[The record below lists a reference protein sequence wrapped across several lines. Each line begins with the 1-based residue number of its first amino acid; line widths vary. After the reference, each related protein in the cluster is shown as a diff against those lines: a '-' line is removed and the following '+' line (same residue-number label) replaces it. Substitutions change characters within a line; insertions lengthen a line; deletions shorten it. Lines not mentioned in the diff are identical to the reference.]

1 MKKFMSV
8 FGVLAITMMGSFA
21 EEVTPQLEEAVV
33 AEEVVNIDDD
43 VPQSQENVAAADI
56 VLHPE
61 GDADFVTFIHQYDDP
76 GNDRSVIANGAHG
89 DTLTYMDETEEML
102 EIIRDTP
109 DVFVSIL
116 LTTYLFKAIVALMD
130 TPFIYAARKIK
141 PKLREVG
148 AEQLF
153 HDIEMPLVRVLA
165 DMERYAAVLNNGGTL
180 LLSGFYEHDI
190 PAIRAKA
197 EASGLAFDHYESRQD
212 WVAVKFRTN

>member
-102 EIIRDTP
+102 EIYNRKEKVAKFLSVENPAQYIQPGKCLVNIIHYVETGNVVEDEKPHCLWR
-109 DVFVSIL
+109 
-116 LTTYLFKAIVALMD
+116 LFCGGDMNYDANYAVEICGRMVA
-130 TPFIYAARKIK
+130 
-141 PKLREVG
+141 
-148 AEQLF
+148 
-153 HDIEMPLVRVLA
+153 
-165 DMERYAAVLNNGGTL
+165 N
-180 LLSGFYEHDI
+180 
-190 PAIRAKA
+190 
-197 EASGLAFDHYESRQD
+197 
-212 WVAVKFRTN
+212 